1 MPNVTPLPQISHFA
15 ISCTSLPLGNQF
27 EALQSADKY
36 ISRYGWK
43 LQALFSEKFEKFKK
57 SDRGISLL
65 RNAGKAGIIILL
77 FRMR

>member
-36 ISRYGWK
+36 ISRLRWK
-43 LQALFSEKFEKFKK
+43 LQELFSEKSEKFAPERHWIFLVAKPEQ
-57 SDRGISLL
+57 SGYNQGILKQ
-65 RNAGKAGIIILL
+65 R
-77 FRMR
+77 